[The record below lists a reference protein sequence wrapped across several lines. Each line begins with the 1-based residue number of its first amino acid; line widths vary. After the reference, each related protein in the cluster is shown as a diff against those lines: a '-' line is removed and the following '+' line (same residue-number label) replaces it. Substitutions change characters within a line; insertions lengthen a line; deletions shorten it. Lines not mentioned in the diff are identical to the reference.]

1 MLPGM
6 LDLDIKLY
14 RTDGGGVGVT
24 DAQVRQSL
32 GPVFRWSEAQA
43 AGMADP
49 RLYRLI
55 REGAV
60 ERIGHGLY
68 RWTDAEIEDLDL
80 IEIAAASPLAT
91 LCLTTAL
98 ARHDLTDEIPARIDV
113 AVPRGTTMPKTT
125 APAAWHRF
133 NPETFA
139 IGRGV
144 LGLVGGLQIGLYGPE
159 RTIIDVYRLRHIEGV
174 ELGRDALKR
183 WLRWRGAQPA
193 ALLRMA
199 ESFPRAIPQLRADLQ
214 VLL

>member
-1 MLPGM
+1 M
-6 LDLDIKLY
+6 KLY
-14 RTDGGGVGVT
+14 GMEGGRVGVT

-32 GPVFRWSEAQA
+32 GPVFRWSEAQD

-68 RWTDAEIEDLDL
+68 RWTEADIEDLDL

-125 APAAWHRF
+125 APTTWHRF
-133 NPETFA
+133 NAETFE
-139 IGRGV
+139 IGRD
-144 LGLVGGLQIGLYGPE
+144 LLPLVGGLQIGLYGPE
-159 RTIIDVYRLRHIEGV
+159 RTIIDVYRLRHLEGL
-174 ELGRDALKR
+174 ELGRDALKQ
-183 WLRWRGAQPA
+183 WLRRRGAQPA

-199 ESFPRAIPQLRADLQ
+199 ESFPRAVPQLRADLQ